1 MRKQSGQLIFSPS
14 DLITFMHSPF
24 ASWMEREKLER
35 PEVANEMDPEDAM
48 LASLQT
54 KGFAHEDAFTESLK
68 EAGHDVAEI
77 DRTSPEDMAAKTLKA
92 MKNGREIIAQGA
104 LIRDS
109 PDGSSQSP
117 IMGAQWASDVYSAL
131 SCHDRPWS
139 ALDRADLAMGNPAPS
154 RFRAVMADFDPRR
167 THLSCRAT

>member
-35 PEVANEMDPEDAM
+35 PEVAKEMDPEDAM

-92 MKNGREIIAQGA
+92 MKNGREIIAQAA
-104 LIRDS
+104 L
-109 PDGSSQSP
+109 
-117 IMGAQWASDVYSAL
+117 
-131 SCHDRPWS
+131 
-139 ALDRADLAMGNPAPS
+139 
-154 RFRAVMADFDPRR
+154 
-167 THLSCRAT
+167 T